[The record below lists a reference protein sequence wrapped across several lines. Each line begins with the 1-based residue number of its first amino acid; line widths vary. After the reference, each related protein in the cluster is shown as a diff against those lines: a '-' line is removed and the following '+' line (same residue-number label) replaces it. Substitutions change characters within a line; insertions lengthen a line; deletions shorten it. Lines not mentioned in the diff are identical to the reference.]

1 MGAVGA
7 DIDNDNKVMSLSDRE
22 GQRNQS
28 MHYQSVAYFGALSF
42 GDFTFLFGL
51 RIGCF
56 FLGVLA
62 TSGKYSSNSLRSFSF
77 FFELVAAE
85 RLVPIIGVL
94 IG

>member
-1 MGAVGA
+1 
-7 DIDNDNKVMSLSDRE
+7 
-22 GQRNQS
+22 

-62 TSGKYSSNSLRSFSF
+62 TSGKSSNSLRSFSF

-85 RLVPIIGVL
+85 RLVLMIGVL